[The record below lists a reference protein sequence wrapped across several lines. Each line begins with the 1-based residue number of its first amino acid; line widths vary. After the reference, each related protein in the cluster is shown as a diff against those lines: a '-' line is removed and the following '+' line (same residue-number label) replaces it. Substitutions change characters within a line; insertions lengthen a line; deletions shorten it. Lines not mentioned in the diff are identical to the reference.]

1 MKRDQ
6 ALLEKRE
13 RKARRRV
20 QALKEEEKQR
30 RARVERTL
38 EEKGEGQE
46 HEMAGEMADEMDG
59 GR

>member
-1 MKRDQ
+1 MKGDQ

-20 QALKEEEKQR
+20 QAPLEEKER
-30 RARVERTL
+30 RARVERPL

-46 HEMAGEMADEMDG
+46 HEMAGEMAG